1 MKYEDAL
8 DILGIDS
15 HSLVTVHELKR
26 KYHKL
31 ALKYHPDKNGGS
43 EESTK
48 KFQLVN
54 EAFAV
59 VESKLKNGTDKVFQ
73 MNPDF
78 TEPNEQLNYNQL
90 FQSFMETFLL
100 WKCR

>member
-1 MKYEDAL
+1 MKYEEAL

-15 HSLVTVHELKR
+15 HLSLTMDELKR

-43 EESTK
+43 DESTK

-54 EAFAV
+54 EAFAT
-59 VESKLKNGTDKVFQ
+59 VESRLKNGPHRIF
-73 MNPDF
+73 
-78 TEPNEQLNYNQL
+78 NENDYSKQNYNHLFQL
-90 FQSFMETFLL
+90 FMDCLL
-100 WKCR
+100 YTSDAADE